1 MKQPR
6 KPHQQPKVALVLT
19 GGGARAA
26 YQVGA
31 LKAIAEQY
39 PRNHA
44 SPFSIICG
52 TSAGAI
58 NATALAVYASCFRLG
73 VKKLDYIWRN
83 FHCHQ
88 VFRTDGLA
96 IAKQL
101 SSMLFKS
108 MHADYSQQQ
117 GFSLLNNEPLQ
128 QLLNRYLSYKR
139 IDQNIARGSLHALS
153 VTASN
158 YQNGQ
163 SLSFFQAKQQQQ
175 NWQRARRQGQKTQIH
190 TTHLLASTAIPL
202 IFPAARVG
210 QDYYGDG
217 SIHQLCPLS
226 PAIHLGAD
234 KILAIHLEQPRRLH
248 NSMDCPP
255 PNSAAIA
262 GHLLDS
268 VFSDTLNSD
277 LERLQRINKT
287 IELLSPK
294 QRQQLELRPISSL
307 SIKPQIDFE
316 QVAHDHYQ
324 QLPLSVRLM
333 LTTLGIKKDKPSA
346 ITSFLMF
353 ERDYT
358 NYLIRE
364 GYRDTLEQID
374 KILTFIQK

>member
-1 MKQPR
+1 MNQKPRAKSKQ
-6 KPHQQPKVALVLT
+6 KVALVLT

-26 YQVGA
+26 YQVGV

-44 SPFSIICG
+44 SPFSVICG

-73 VKKLDYIWRN
+73 VKKLEYIWRN
-83 FHCHQ
+83 FQCKQ

-101 SSMLFKS
+101 SSMLCKS
-108 MHADYSQQQ
+108 LHADYSKRN

-128 QLLNRYLSYKR
+128 ELLNNYLNYKR
-139 IDQNIARGSLHALS
+139 IDQNIARNYLDALS

-158 YQNGQ
+158 YQDGQ
-163 SLSFFQAKQQQQ
+163 SLSFFQATQQQQ
-175 NWQRARRQGQKTQIH
+175 DWQRARRHGKKTQIH
-190 TTHLLASTAIPL
+190 TTHLMASTAIPL
-202 IFPAARVG
+202 IFPAAKVG

-234 KILAIHLEQPRRLH
+234 KILAIHLEQPRKPACAI
-248 NSMDCPP
+248 DCPP

-268 VFSDTLNSD
+268 IFSDTLNSD
-277 LERLQRINKT
+277 LERLQRINRT
-287 IELLSPK
+287 IELLNAE
-294 QRQQLELRPISSL
+294 QQQQLDLRPVTSL
-307 SIKPQIDFE
+307 SIKPKIDFE
-316 QVAHDHYQ
+316 QIAHDHYSH
-324 QLPLSVRLM
+324 LPLSVRLM
-333 LTTLGIKKDKPSA
+333 LATLGIKKDKPSA

-353 ERDYT
+353 EQAYT

-364 GYRDTLEQID
+364 GYQDTLKQID
-374 KILTFIQK
+374 KILAFLEN

>member
-1 MKQPR
+1 MNQKATVKSNQ
-6 KPHQQPKVALVLT
+6 KVALVLT

-26 YQVGA
+26 YQVGV

-58 NATALAVYASCFRLG
+58 NATALSVYASCFRLG
-73 VKKLDYIWRN
+73 VKKLEYIWRN
-83 FHCHQ
+83 FECKQ
-88 VFRTDGLA
+88 VFKTDGLA

-101 SSMLFKS
+101 SSIVCKS
-108 MHADYSQQQ
+108 LHADYNQQQ

-128 QLLNRYLSYKR
+128 DLLDAYLNYKR
-139 IDQNIARGSLHALS
+139 IDKNIANQYLHALS

-158 YQNGQ
+158 YQDGN
-163 SLSFFQAKQQQQ
+163 SLSFFQADEKQQ
-175 NWQRARRQGQKTQIH
+175 NWQRARRLGQKTQIH

-202 IFPAARVG
+202 IFPAAKVG
-210 QDYYGDG
+210 KDFYGDG

-234 KILAIHLEQPRRLH
+234 KILAIHLEQQRHP
-248 NSMDCPP
+248 SSGIDAPA
-255 PNSAAIA
+255 PNSATIA

-277 LERLQRINKT
+277 LERLERINRT
-287 IELLSPK
+287 LDLLTE
-294 QRQQLELRPISSL
+294 QQQQQLDLRPVATL
-307 SIKPQIDFE
+307 SIKPQLDFE
-316 QVAHDHYQ
+316 QLSHDYYSH
-324 QLPLSVRLM
+324 LPFSVRMM
-333 LTTLGIKKDKPSA
+333 LITLGIKRDKPSA

-353 ERDYT
+353 EKAYT
-358 NYLIRE
+358 NCLISH
-364 GYRDTLEQID
+364 GYQDGLKQID
-374 KILTFIQK
+374 NILAFLEK

>member
-1 MKQPR
+1 MDPKANNHTN
-6 KPHQQPKVALVLT
+6 KKVALVLT

-26 YQVGA
+26 YQVGV

-44 SPFSIICG
+44 SPFQIICG

-73 VKKLDYIWRN
+73 VKKLEYIWRN
-83 FHCHQ
+83 FHCKQ
-88 VFRTDGLA
+88 VFKTDGLT

-101 SSMLFKS
+101 SSLLCKS
-108 MHADYSQQQ
+108 LHADYGRQH

-128 QLLNRYLSYKR
+128 QLLNNYLNYKR
-139 IDQNIARGSLHALS
+139 IDQNIASKHLHALA

-158 YQNGQ
+158 YQDGN
-163 SLSFFQAKQQQQ
+163 SLSFFQAEEAQQ
-175 NWQRARRQGQKTQIH
+175 NWQRARRLGHKTQIH
-190 TTHLLASTAIPL
+190 TTHLLASAAIPL
-202 IFPAARVG
+202 IFPAAKVG

-234 KILAIHLEQPRRLH
+234 KIVTIHLEQQRRSS
-248 NSMDCPP
+248 SMLTPLA

-268 VFSDTLNSD
+268 IFSDTLNSD
-277 LERLQRINKT
+277 LERLERINRT
-287 IELLSPK
+287 IELLSE
-294 QRQQLELRPISSL
+294 QQQQQLNLRPITSL
-307 SIKPQIDFE
+307 SIKPSIDFD
-316 QVAHDHYQ
+316 QLAHNYYQ
-324 QLPLSVRLM
+324 HLPLSVKLM
-333 LTTLGIKKDKPSA
+333 LATLGIKQAKPSS

-353 ERDYT
+353 EQAYT
-358 NYLIRE
+358 TCLLNH
-364 GYRDTLEQID
+364 GYKDASAQID
-374 KILTFIQK
+374 KILTFIQD

>member
-1 MKQPR
+1 MKQAR
-6 KPHQQPKVALVLT
+6 KSKKKPKVALVLT

-58 NATALAVYASCFRLG
+58 NATALAVYSSCFRLG
-73 VKKLDYIWRN
+73 VKKIDYIWRN

-108 MHADYSQQQ
+108 MHADYSQQY

-139 IDQNIARGSLHALS
+139 IDQNIARGNLHALS

-210 QDYYGDG
+210 QNYFGDG

-277 LERLQRINKT
+277 LERLMRINKT
-287 IELLSPK
+287 IELLNPK
-294 QRQQLELRPISSL
+294 QRKQLELRPVSSF

-333 LTTLGIKKDKPSA
+333 LATLGIKKDTPSA

-374 KILTFIQK
+374 KILTFIEK